1 MHAFDPHATEIKYF
15 QYDDNTC
22 YFSSL
27 DYALF
32 DEHKHVVKYAAVSQ
46 LSSYLSCDTVGF

>member
-15 QYDDNTC
+15 QYDDDTC
-22 YFSSL
+22 DFSSM

-32 DEHKHVVKYAAVSQ
+32 DEHKHVVKYASVSQ